1 MSKKQ
6 PKAPKAPT
14 LSFTVLVGGE
24 AYTGNAEAL
33 QGDALAKEIAA
44 AVDGIKSADAFS
56 VNAERAAWEAATH
69 CGRVYGAFRAAG
81 MDDGDAYTAIA
92 SRSDKEDKKG
102 LLNKAGVNKSS
113 AQRFAAA
120 GRALFAGVPR
130 KDGETLKA
138 YASRVGGA
146 TPRAERKPNPSKA
159 AHQAAVRAVKL
170 AGELRVALAEA
181 GAGKRDLDLCD
192 TLASRA
198 ATLEAETG
206 KAVEAEKAG
215 KAK

>member
-1 MSKKQ
+1 MKAKQ
-6 PKAPKAPT
+6 PKAPKAPA

-24 AYTGNAEAL
+24 AFQGNAEAL
-33 QGDALAKEIAA
+33 SPDLRDKEALAAAAEIATAKGHEENAVKHAWKA
-44 AVDGIKSADAFS
+44 AH
-56 VNAERAAWEAATH
+56 H
-69 CGRVYGAFRAAG
+69 CARLYGAFRAAG
-81 MDDGDAYTAIA
+81 LDDGDAYTAIA

-138 YASRVGGA
+138 YAERVGGA
-146 TPRAERKPNPSKA
+146 TPRAERKPNPGKA

-198 ATLEAETG
+198 ATLETETG
-206 KAVEAEKAG
+206 KAAEAEKAG